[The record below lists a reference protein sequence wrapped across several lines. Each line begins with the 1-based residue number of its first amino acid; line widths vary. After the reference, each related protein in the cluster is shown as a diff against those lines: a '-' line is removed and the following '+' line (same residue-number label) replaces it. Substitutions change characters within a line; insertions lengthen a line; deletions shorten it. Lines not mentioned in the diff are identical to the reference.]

1 MQINIYQNGSPLSKW
16 NKQFDTIGYN
26 LTIFNGNNIKSTNQ
40 KSGLVF
46 DHFFKSLNFKIM
58 QDQKERKIKEL
69 QEKIMAKRQQI
80 EFDKTEMDLTTEFS
94 SENNENPDV
103 SEDFK
108 NVYDPAANVID
119 TGESKDLSN
128 AESELIHLIDRL
140 NKLRNE

>member
-1 MQINIYQNGSPLSKW
+1 
-16 NKQFDTIGYN
+16 
-26 LTIFNGNNIKSTNQ
+26 
-40 KSGLVF
+40 
-46 DHFFKSLNFKIM
+46 M
-58 QDQKERKIKEL
+58 QDQKDKEIKEL

-80 EFDKTEMDLTTEFS
+80 EFDKTDMDLTTGYS

-108 NVYDPAANVID
+108 NVYDPAGNVID
-119 TGESKDLSN
+119 KGELKELSS

>member
-1 MQINIYQNGSPLSKW
+1 
-16 NKQFDTIGYN
+16 
-26 LTIFNGNNIKSTNQ
+26 
-40 KSGLVF
+40 
-46 DHFFKSLNFKIM
+46 M
-58 QDQKERKIKEL
+58 QDQKEREIKEL

-80 EFDKTEMDLTTEFS
+80 DFDKTDMDLRSEFS

-108 NVYDPAANVID
+108 NVYDPAGNVIE
-119 TGESKDLSN
+119 TGELKELSS